1 MANRNRFDAETEV
14 AICEQYRINN
24 GTTLCED
31 CHKDAHRR
39 TNFGFR
45 KVVRIERGPS
55 EPITNFVCLTTALCH
70 QYPEVYWPVRINLE
84 ASGVQVQT
92 MRCNNKWARDFMPI
106 SIEDRLIRF
115 QYKTI
120 GYEKYPQLDVSNEP
134 WTGVFDKPVYVY
146 PIILDGGNL
155 VYGFGKAII
164 TEKVIWDNGKGVV
177 ADLEKI
183 LGCKVVII
191 PVEPGDDLGHADGIV
206 KFIDAGNVLI
216 NDYSQIARKDKDY
229 NWTAYQKA
237 LECNLHLHGLECHK
251 IVNAYDQWDWNMSE
265 KEFRKSYE
273 FADAYNPAVGYYIN
287 YTRVKDTILL
297 PAFRLP
303 QDAEAMQTIKRLF
316 PGCNVVCI
324 DCSRLAM
331 EGGCVNCVTSGP
343 YSS

>member
-191 PVEPGDDLGHADGIV
+191 PVEQPPI
-206 KFIDAGNVLI
+206 FQWSS
-216 NDYSQIARKDKDY
+216 Y
-229 NWTAYQKA
+229 
-237 LECNLHLHGLECHK
+237 GLFYWV
-251 IVNAYDQWDWNMSE
+251 I
-265 KEFRKSYE
+265 
-273 FADAYNPAVGYYIN
+273 
-287 YTRVKDTILL
+287 
-297 PAFRLP
+297 
-303 QDAEAMQTIKRLF
+303 
-316 PGCNVVCI
+316 
-324 DCSRLAM
+324 
-331 EGGCVNCVTSGP
+331 
-343 YSS
+343 